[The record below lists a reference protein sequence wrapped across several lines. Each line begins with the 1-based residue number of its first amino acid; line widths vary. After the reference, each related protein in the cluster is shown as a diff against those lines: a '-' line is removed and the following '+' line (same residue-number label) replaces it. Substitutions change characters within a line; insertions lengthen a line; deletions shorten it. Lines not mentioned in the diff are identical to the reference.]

1 MSPIRSAGESGWRHA
16 ALWWPQPKMNRLR
29 CIWRSGT
36 VAISSSP
43 THRRRRLSVGRW
55 GPQCGGGSSGP
66 FCCGRRRSPRP
77 PKSPAVRGHPF
88 ASVIWIRFDGCHLSP
103 ERCISGHPVSL
114 PLNLAHG
121 CCLGPPLMRT
131 AVTPRRPP
139 ARLREGVDH
148 VHGRT
153 AGTGRVGRGQVCG
166 AARAGS
172 LSSAVGRVSRPLLLR
187 APRKESTVWE
197 SRTRS
202 SAKPG
207 VTDPLTLFLFE
218 DLVPVVTF
226 DAEDDHRY

>member
-1 MSPIRSAGESGWRHA
+1 
-16 ALWWPQPKMNRLR
+16 
-29 CIWRSGT
+29 
-36 VAISSSP
+36 
-43 THRRRRLSVGRW
+43 
-55 GPQCGGGSSGP
+55 
-66 FCCGRRRSPRP
+66 
-77 PKSPAVRGHPF
+77 
-88 ASVIWIRFDGCHLSP
+88 
-103 ERCISGHPVSL
+103 
-114 PLNLAHG
+114 
-121 CCLGPPLMRT
+121 PLMRT
-131 AVTPRRPP
+131 AVTPGRPP

-226 DAEDDHRY
+226 DAEDDHRYTITGARPLLLICGGRGRRFRSDGHIIRRIL